1 MKKNLLVAFVLC
13 LSYGFSYSHSFDKP
27 INQTAKMSNF
37 EMNSFTTK
45 NGKSLKITFFKHAS
59 LLLDY
64 AGQKI
69 FIDPVSD
76 YADYIQQPKADFILI
91 THEHGDHFDTKAI
104 AAIETNQT
112 KIIANPNCRKMLNRG
127 QDRKSVV

>member
-1 MKKNLLVAFVLC
+1 
-13 LSYGFSYSHSFDKP
+13 
-27 INQTAKMSNF
+27 MSNF

-76 YADYIQQPKADFILI
+76 YADYIQIVYLLLVDYQYYTL
-91 THEHGDHFDTKAI
+91 
-104 AAIETNQT
+104 
-112 KIIANPNCRKMLNRG
+112 
-127 QDRKSVV
+127 